1 MSEHH
6 HDHDHHH
13 NDEST
18 NVALLDPSD
27 CTHFMESA
35 HIHEHSHDHD
45 HGHGHGHDHHDHDH
59 SHVTAVT
66 WRLITMI
73 VLTGIMFLAELVT
86 GFVTKSLSLQSDAF
100 HMLSDEASLIIG
112 LVCHKISKKPPTK
125 EMTFGYA
132 RAEVLGGLVNSTF
145 LLGICLT
152 LFFEAIERLVD
163 VEPIKEPLAFII
175 VGGIGL
181 LVNII
186 GMFIFHDHS
195 HSDNL
200 QGIFLHVMGDFF
212 GSIAVLISACVVK
225 FTEWKYKD
233 YVDPVLSLVIVI
245 ILVCSTQNLF
255 RKTSKQILERCPEEV
270 DVDEVKADL
279 MKIDGM
285 VAIHELHVWSLAKGL
300 WIAMAH
306 IVVDSKDKNKR
317 VQEQTHNVLMTYGI
331 FSSTIQIEFVDD
343 FPQGVDH
350 NDSCFYASAFGS
362 DKRVFL
368 TTPVYQHSIG
378 CPHLHIPGQEH
389 DHDHDHHDHDHAHH
403 DHDHDHHD
411 HHDHDHD
418 HHDHDHDH
426 DHHHHDSSDSSSSD
440 QHDHNH
446 IDEEAGATV

>member
-1 MSEHH
+1 MSEHAH
-6 HDHDHHH
+6 VHEHDHKHD
-13 NDEST
+13 DSP

-35 HIHEHSHDHD
+35 HMHEHEHDHDHD
-45 HGHGHGHDHHDHDH
+45 HGHHHHDHDH
-59 SHVTAVT
+59 GHVDKVT
-66 WRLITMI
+66 WRLFVMLF
-73 VLTGIMFLAELVT
+73 LTGAMFLAELIT
-86 GFVTKSLSLQSDAF
+86 GFVTKSLSLQSDAW

-112 LVCHKISKKPPTK
+112 LICHKISKKPPTN

-132 RAEVLGGLVNSTF
+132 RAEVLGGLVNATF

-152 LFFEAIERLVD
+152 LFFEAIQRLVET
-163 VEPIKEPLAFII
+163 EPIKEPLAFMI
-175 VGGIGL
+175 VGGLGL

-212 GSIAVLISACVVK
+212 GSIAVLISACVYQ
-225 FTEWKYKD
+225 FTDWKYKD
-233 YVDPVLSLVIVI
+233 YVDPVLSLLIVI
-245 ILVCSTQNLF
+245 ILVGGTQKLF
-255 RKTSKQILERCPEEV
+255 RKTAKQVLERCPEEV
-270 DVDEVKADL
+270 DLDEVKADL
-279 MKIDGM
+279 MKIEGL
-285 VAIHELHVWSLAKGL
+285 VAIHELHIWALAKGL
-300 WIAMAH
+300 FIALAH

-317 VQEQTHNVLMTYGI
+317 VQEQAHNVLMTYGI

-350 NDSCFYASAFGS
+350 NDSCFYASSYGS

-378 CPHLHIPGQEH
+378 CPHINIPGHEH
-389 DHDHDHHDHDHAHH
+389 DHDHD
-403 DHDHDHHD
+403 HD

-418 HHDHDHDH
+418 HHDHDHHDH
-426 DHHHHDSSDSSSSD
+426 DHDLDHHHHDNDSDSD
-440 QHDHNH
+440 QHDHIHDDN
-446 IDEEAGATV
+446 AGATV

>member
-6 HDHDHHH
+6 HDHDHDSH
-13 NDEST
+13 D
-18 NVALLDPSD
+18 VALLDPAD
-27 CTHFMESA
+27 CQHFMESA
-35 HIHEHSHDHD
+35 HMHEHMHEHGHD
-45 HGHGHGHDHHDHDH
+45 HGHHHHDHDH
-59 SHVTAVT
+59 SHVTKVT

-73 VLTGIMFLAELVT
+73 ILTGIMFLAELIT

-112 LVCHKISKKPPTK
+112 LVAHRISKKPPTNS
-125 EMTFGYA
+125 MTFGYA

-152 LFFEAIERLVD
+152 LLFEAIERLVET
-163 VEPIKEPLAFII
+163 EPIEEPTAFLI
-175 VGGIGL
+175 VGAIGL
-181 LVNII
+181 VVNIV

-212 GSIAVLISACVVK
+212 GSIAVMVSACVYK
-225 FTEWKYKD
+225 FTDWEYKD
-233 YVDPVLSLVIVI
+233 YVDPILSLLIVI
-245 ILVCSTQNLF
+245 ILVGGTQNLF
-255 RKTSKQILERCPEEV
+255 RKTASQVLEMCPEEV
-270 DVDEVKADL
+270 DLDEVKGEL

-285 VAIHELHVWSLAKGL
+285 VAIHELHVWALAKGL
-300 WIAMAH
+300 YIALAH
-306 IVVDSKDKNKR
+306 LVVDSKEKNKR
-317 VQEQTHNVLMTYGI
+317 VQEQTHNVLMTFGI

-378 CPHLHIPGQEH
+378 CPHIHIPGQE
-389 DHDHDHHDHDHAHH
+389 DEHDHDHHHD
-403 DHDHDHHD
+403 
-411 HHDHDHD
+411 
-418 HHDHDHDH
+418 HDHDHDH
-426 DHHHHDSSDSSSSD
+426 DHHHHDHDHDHHDHGHDHGHNHHDSSDCE
-440 QHDHNH
+440 Q
-446 IDEEAGATV
+446 IDNTPQNAASESV